1 MLHRNFLTDNQ
12 KASYTALN
20 LPEASGDRPNHV
32 WGVAQ
37 NWDESSHLPSQEHL
51 HQRNTKLNGSSCQ
64 HEQEQEKMKEAPSI
78 VSESAT
84 LYQHVESRFIRF
96 YA

>member
-32 WGVAQ
+32 WEVAQ

-64 HEQEQEKMKEAPSI
+64 HEQEQENMKVAPPFEG
-78 VSESAT
+78 VP
-84 LYQHVESRFIRF
+84 FIFGARKKERLQ
-96 YA
+96 